1 MKGARLVA
9 SLPNGL
15 TQEYTL
21 TETSATIGRDVSCD
35 IVLDDDAVSRL
46 HARVER
52 TDGGFV
58 LLDLGS
64 SNGVRVN
71 GERTTYRLLVPGDV
85 VHVGESVLRV
95 EGISDSATAS
105 ESRRAR
111 ATLLNV
117 PMPVV
122 PEDDLGP
129 RLAVHTPDRT
139 WEIQLP
145 SDRLTIGREVDNDVA
160 LDEPGVSRYHAVV
173 ERRGESYTVRD
184 LNSSNGTWVGSARI
198 SRTVLND
205 GDSFRIGSAS
215 FVLKLGSAAPAGFD
229 ARDSHGARR
238 PVVVVPGFAGSN
250 LWRGSEQV
258 WPSLKLLGHPE
269 FLRVERPLEAHGIL
283 DQLVVVPGLL
293 KLAQYSALTDYL
305 RRALGY
311 EVGRDLL
318 EFAYDFRQDNR
329 RSAAQLGA
337 AIEQWN
343 VAEPITV
350 IAHSMG
356 CLIARYYIERLG
368 GKRRVE
374 RVVLLGGPHAG
385 NPYAFAS
392 LLAGPHLLPLGMKN
406 AQWRKQLATFAS
418 WYQILPTDPC
428 VTDGDGSLD
437 VLADDSWV
445 LERHRPLLHD
455 ARRFRQELGTHSS
468 VPAVCVFGYGI
479 KTIAGASVERGA
491 AGEVVRAALRFT
503 DAGDGMIP
511 QQSGVLPGA
520 EIHPVRQQHG
530 SLYVDDDVRM
540 RLKLELTRAPEDD
553 HRRQVRSRID

>member
-1 MKGARLVA
+1 MTGARLVA

-21 TETSATIGRDVSCD
+21 TETSATIGRHASCD
-35 IVLDDDAVSRL
+35 IVLDDDAVSRQ

-52 TDGGFV
+52 TDEGFV

-64 SNGVRVN
+64 SNGLRVN

-85 VHVGESVLRV
+85 IHVGECVLRF
-95 EGISDSATAS
+95 EGGSDAATRR
-105 ESRRAR
+105 ETRRAR

-117 PMPVV
+117 AVPVE
-122 PEDDLGP
+122 PEDDRGP
-129 RLAVHTPDRT
+129 RLAVHTPERT
-139 WEIQLP
+139 WEMQLP
-145 SDRLTIGREVDNDVA
+145 SDRLTLGREHDNDVV

-173 ERRGESYTVRD
+173 ERRGDAYTVRD

-205 GDSFRIGSAS
+205 GDSFRIGSAA
-215 FVLKLGSAAPAGFD
+215 FVFKLGSAAPAGLD

-305 RRALGY
+305 RRSLGY

-343 VAEPITV
+343 APGPITV

-406 AQWRKQLATFAS
+406 AQWREQLATFAS

-428 VTDGDGSLD
+428 VTDDDASLD

-445 LERHRPLLHD
+445 PERQRPLLHD

-511 QQSGVLPGA
+511 QQSAVLPGA

-553 HRRQVRSRID
+553 HRRQVRLRID